1 MGLANLKKKDA
12 AMGRKPKP
20 KILKVN
26 KYENPQMA
34 LNLIAHIMTSSA
46 DMSVEDDFNKWDDYY
61 KSFEQ
66 RFRDQSNLEDDE
78 YHDSFVES
86 SIDNIVYRLHFPSLL
101 LPEKLEETNGRKSIT
116 VAVCGGYSSGK
127 SSFLNNL
134 LNTGNALPTGIEP
147 VSMVNTYI
155 NCGSDFKRMSVK
167 GRNVKDELVS
177 LNREVLDCIQHSS
190 KSKVYVASVLK
201 TLYID
206 LPVFNERRFLDGL
219 TFIDTPGY
227 NNSEAANNENGKTD
241 KDTALEAMKNAD
253 AIIWCIDTETGTI
266 SKNDIDILNDAIGQN
281 ADTPYVIVFTKM
293 DKKPVDEFIGIL
305 KAADKV
311 CHNSMREQPVD
322 ILGYSCVDKNR
333 NVVSLKSWLGLGR
346 RALDV
351 APQQILQSTF
361 ERLKKNTEDFN
372 TIDFWN
378 EEIKSYFNDEIRD
391 MQDQK
396 KRLEDLRMQYANE
409 KDKAFREDTDGK
421 ETTESLLENLKDLIL
436 DDYDNQRN
444 LQTILDDELTKVCNE
459 LQQALKREDEW
470 ADKAS
475 MWSDSSSV
483 SRSANQAA
491 ERYAKLIEQINNT
504 EWPQYWEEE
513 ARKNFYD
520 AIEERFNLLDE
531 YMSDSESAND
541 NYKDVVKW
549 KKVCRN
555 YYEFLRKE
563 YIQAKATF
571 HECCEKAMND
581 INNRLRQMQN
591 IEEGPEVDVFTAI
604 AGDNTEQFLECFSD
618 GVDITKCN
626 NQGFSPLTF
635 IARCS
640 NNAMMKFLIDQD
652 VDLSL
657 KDKRGYNALETAAI
671 YHCRDICE
679 MLIDYDKSLIDDSK
693 PLAELANNDKFE
705 QWIAKF

>member
-1 MGLANLKKKDA
+1 MGLANLKIKDA

-26 KYENPQMA
+26 KYESPQMA

-46 DMSVEDDFNKWDDYY
+46 DMSVEDDFNKWDDYF

-86 SIDNIVYRLHFPSLL
+86 SIDNIVYRLRFPSLL

-116 VAVCGGYSSGK
+116 VAACGGYSSGK

-266 SKNDIDILNDAIGQN
+266 SKNDINILNDAIGEN
-281 ADTPYVIVFTKM
+281 SDKPYVIVFTKM

-322 ILGYSCVDKNR
+322 ILGYSCLDKNR

-361 ERLKKNTEDFN
+361 ERLKKNTENFN

-436 DDYDNQRN
+436 DDYDNQLN
-444 LQTILDDELTKVCNE
+444 LQKVLDDELSKVCNE
-459 LQQALKREDEW
+459 LQKALKREDEW

-483 SRSANQAA
+483 SRRANQAA

-504 EWPQYWEEE
+504 EWPKYWKEE

-541 NYKDVVKW
+541 NYKDVLKW
-549 KKVCRN
+549 KKVCRD
-555 YYEFLRKE
+555 YYDFLRKE

-591 IEEGPEVDVFTAI
+591 IEEAPEVDVFTAI

-657 KDKRGYNALETAAI
+657 KDERGYNALETAAI

-679 MLIDYDKSLIDDSK
+679 MLIDHDKSLIDDSK

>member
-1 MGLANLKKKDA
+1 MGLANLKIKDA

-26 KYENPQMA
+26 KYESPQMA

-46 DMSVEDDFNKWDDYY
+46 DMSVEDDFNKWDDYF

-86 SIDNIVYRLHFPSLL
+86 SIDNIVNRLRFPSLL

-116 VAVCGGYSSGK
+116 VAACGGYSSGK

-167 GRNVKDELVS
+167 GRNVKDELVL

-241 KDTALEAMKNAD
+241 KDTALEAMKNTD

-266 SKNDIDILNDAIGQN
+266 SKNDINILNDAIGEN
-281 ADTPYVIVFTKM
+281 SDKPYVIVFTKM

-444 LQTILDDELTKVCNE
+444 LQTVLDDELSKVCNE
-459 LQQALKREDEW
+459 LQKALKREDEW

-483 SRSANQAA
+483 SRRANQAA

-504 EWPQYWEEE
+504 EWPKYWKEE

-541 NYKDVVKW
+541 NYKDVLKW

-555 YYEFLRKE
+555 YYDFLRKE

-591 IEEGPEVDVFTAI
+591 IEEAPEVDVFTAI

-657 KDKRGYNALETAAI
+657 KDERGYNALETAAI

-679 MLIDYDKSLIDDSK
+679 MLIDHDKSLIDDSK

>member
-1 MGLANLKKKDA
+1 
-12 AMGRKPKP
+12 
-20 KILKVN
+20 
-26 KYENPQMA
+26 
-34 LNLIAHIMTSSA
+34 
-46 DMSVEDDFNKWDDYY
+46 
-61 KSFEQ
+61 
-66 RFRDQSNLEDDE
+66 
-78 YHDSFVES
+78 
-86 SIDNIVYRLHFPSLL
+86 
-101 LPEKLEETNGRKSIT
+101 
-116 VAVCGGYSSGK
+116 
-127 SSFLNNL
+127 
-134 LNTGNALPTGIEP
+134 
-147 VSMVNTYI
+147 
-155 NCGSDFKRMSVK
+155 
-167 GRNVKDELVS
+167 
-177 LNREVLDCIQHSS
+177 
-190 KSKVYVASVLK
+190 
-201 TLYID
+201 
-206 LPVFNERRFLDGL
+206 
-219 TFIDTPGY
+219 
-227 NNSEAANNENGKTD
+227 
-241 KDTALEAMKNAD
+241 MKNAD

-483 SRSANQAA
+483 SRRANQAA

-640 NNAMMKFLIDQD
+640 NNAMMKILIDQD

>member
-26 KYENPQMA
+26 KYESPQMA

-86 SIDNIVYRLHFPSLL
+86 SIDNIVYRLRFPSLL

-116 VAVCGGYSSGK
+116 VAACGGYSSGK

-155 NCGSDFKRMSVK
+155 NCGSDFKRMSIK

-253 AIIWCIDTETGTI
+253 AIIWCIDTEAGTI
-266 SKNDIDILNDAIGQN
+266 SKNDIDILNDAIGEN

-305 KAADKV
+305 KAADNV

-322 ILGYSCVDKNR
+322 ILGYSCVDKNH

-444 LQTILDDELTKVCNE
+444 LQTVLDDELTKVCNE

-470 ADKAS
+470 EDKAS

-483 SRSANQAA
+483 SRRANQAA

-504 EWPQYWEEE
+504 EWPQY
-513 ARKNFYD
+513 
-520 AIEERFNLLDE
+520 
-531 YMSDSESAND
+531 
-541 NYKDVVKW
+541 
-549 KKVCRN
+549 
-555 YYEFLRKE
+555 
-563 YIQAKATF
+563 
-571 HECCEKAMND
+571 
-581 INNRLRQMQN
+581 
-591 IEEGPEVDVFTAI
+591 
-604 AGDNTEQFLECFSD
+604 
-618 GVDITKCN
+618 
-626 NQGFSPLTF
+626 
-635 IARCS
+635 
-640 NNAMMKFLIDQD
+640 
-652 VDLSL
+652 
-657 KDKRGYNALETAAI
+657 
-671 YHCRDICE
+671 
-679 MLIDYDKSLIDDSK
+679 
-693 PLAELANNDKFE
+693 
-705 QWIAKF
+705 

>member
-66 RFRDQSNLEDDE
+66 RFRDQSNLEDEE

-86 SIDNIVYRLHFPSLL
+86 SIDNIVYRLRFPSLL

-591 IEEGPEVDVFTAI
+591 IEEIPEVDVFTAI

>member
-12 AMGRKPKP
+12 AMGRKTKP

-66 RFRDQSNLEDDE
+66 RFRDQSNLEDEE

-86 SIDNIVYRLHFPSLL
+86 SIDNIVYRLRFPSLL

-116 VAVCGGYSSGK
+116 VAACGGYSSGK

-167 GRNVKDELVS
+167 GCNVKDELVS

-266 SKNDIDILNDAIGQN
+266 SKNDIDILNDAIGEN

-351 APQQILQSTF
+351 APQRILQSTF
-361 ERLKKNTEDFN
+361 ERLKQNTEDFN

-444 LQTILDDELTKVCNE
+444 LQTVLDDELTKVCNE
-459 LQQALKREDEW
+459 LQKALKREDEW

-475 MWSDSSSV
+475 MWSDSSSL
-483 SRSANQAA
+483 SRRANQAA
-491 ERYAKLIEQINNT
+491 KRYAKLIEQINNT

-571 HECCEKAMND
+571 HECCDKAMND

-591 IEEGPEVDVFTAI
+591 IEEIPEVDVFTAI

-657 KDKRGYNALETAAI
+657 KDERGYNALETAAI

-679 MLIDYDKSLIDDSK
+679 MLIDHDKSLIDDSK

>member
-26 KYENPQMA
+26 KYESQQMA

-86 SIDNIVYRLHFPSLL
+86 SIDNIVYRLRFPSLL
-101 LPEKLEETNGRKSIT
+101 LPEKLEKTNGRKSIT
-116 VAVCGGYSSGK
+116 VAACGGYSSGK

-241 KDTALEAMKNAD
+241 KDTAIEAMKNAD
-253 AIIWCIDTETGTI
+253 AIIWCIDTEAGTI
-266 SKNDIDILNDAIGQN
+266 SKNDIDILNDAIGEN

-305 KAADKV
+305 KAADNV

-322 ILGYSCVDKNR
+322 ILGYSCVDKNH

-444 LQTILDDELTKVCNE
+444 LQTVLDDELTKVCNE

-470 ADKAS
+470 EDKAS

-483 SRSANQAA
+483 SRRANQAA

-541 NYKDVVKW
+541 NYKDVVKL

-563 YIQAKATF
+563 YIQAKAIF

-591 IEEGPEVDVFTAI
+591 IEEAPEVDVFTAI

-657 KDKRGYNALETAAI
+657 KDERGYNALETAAI

-679 MLIDYDKSLIDDSK
+679 MLIDHDKGLVDDSK